1 MRSLVTWNR
10 FWFGTTI
17 KVSTWAASDSMPVV
31 ACFMRL
37 GPSNSKGFVTTP
49 TVRMPFSR
57 AALAITGAAPV
68 PVPPPMPAVMKT
80 MLQSVNSARTS
91 SIDSSAACLP
101 ISGLEPAPRP
111 AVRLVPSWI
120 LRGASEWASACPSVL
135 ATRKSTPSRFALIIL
150 LTALHP
156 APPTPITVI
165 RGRSSCIVCG
175 TVRLILML
183 ASLHN

>member
-1 MRSLVTWNR
+1 
-10 FWFGTTI
+10 
-17 KVSTWAASDSMPVV
+17 MPVV